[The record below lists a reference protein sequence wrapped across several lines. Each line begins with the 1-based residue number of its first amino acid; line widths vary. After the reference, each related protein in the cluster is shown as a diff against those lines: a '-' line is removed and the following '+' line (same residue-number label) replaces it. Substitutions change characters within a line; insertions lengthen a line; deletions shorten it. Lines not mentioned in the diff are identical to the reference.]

1 MPLHNTIFKNQN
13 KKFPMKK
20 VTPAVLYALF
30 SFAILLSLLSCGRS
44 DKNAL
49 DGESQLNALATQYVR
64 LGLRIGQYD
73 KDFVD
78 AYYGPD
84 SLKPLGPASTVFP
97 KDSFLMEVNLL
108 TNELSS
114 FHTNTNDTL
123 ATRAKW
129 IGAQLKAF
137 ERRVKLFGGDSASFE
152 IECKELYGVTPP
164 VFDSTHFEKITHT
177 LNDILPGKGPVNV
190 RLQKLASR
198 FVIPPAKLDTVI
210 KAAITESRKR
220 TQQHF
225 KLPDNENFN
234 LEFVTDKPWGGYNW
248 YKGNYNSLIQ
258 INTDLDILIDDVID
272 VGSHESYP
280 GHHVYNMLLEKNL
293 YRDKGWVEISF
304 YPLFSPQS
312 FIAEGSANYGIA
324 LAFPGEEKVRF
335 AREVLLPL
343 AGVDTSG
350 IALYFKALEL
360 TEQLNYV
367 MNEVTRGLLNGTM
380 TEVRALYWL
389 KNFYLMDDDKAKK
402 SMSFIRQ
409 NRSYVINYNYGKDLV
424 KAYVEGQAGADS
436 DKRWKA
442 FEWLLSNPVL
452 VSQLEKK

>member
-1 MPLHNTIFKNQN
+1 
-13 KKFPMKK
+13 MKK
-20 VTPAVLYALF
+20 STL
-30 SFAILLSLLSCGRS
+30 AILHLLFFATVLSLPSCS
-44 DKNAL
+44 DKEADL
-49 DGESQLNALATQYVR
+49 ADEAAQLNALAGQYVR
-64 LGLRIGQYD
+64 LGLAIGQYD

-84 SLKPLGPASTVFP
+84 SLKPTSPVSTVFP
-97 KDSFLMEVNLL
+97 KDSFLTEINSLATTL
-108 TNELSS
+108 NSL
-114 FHTNTNDTL
+114 HAHDNDTIANR
-123 ATRAKW
+123 ATW
-129 IGAQLKAF
+129 MSAQLKVF

-152 IECKELYGVTPP
+152 VECKELYGVTPP
-164 VFDSTHFEKITHT
+164 VYDSSHFQKIVQT
-177 LNDILPGKGPVNV
+177 LNDILPGKGAVNE
-190 RLQKLASR
+190 RFKKLANR
-198 FVIPPAKLDTVI
+198 FVIPPTKLDTVI
-210 KAAITESRKR
+210 QAAIAESRRR
-220 TQQHF
+220 TQQYLE
-225 KLPDNENFN
+225 LPDSESFN

-248 YKGNYNSLIQ
+248 YKGNFKSLIQ

-293 YRDKGWVEISF
+293 YHDKGWVEISL

-343 AGVDTSG
+343 AGVDTTG
-350 IALYFKALEL
+350 IERYFTALEL

-380 TEVRALYWL
+380 NDAQGIYWL

-402 SMSFIRQ
+402 SMSFIRK

-424 KAYVEGQAGADS
+424 KAYVEGKAGTS
-436 DKRWKA
+436 INKQWEA
-442 FEWLLSNPVL
+442 FGWLLSKPIVAAT
-452 VSQLEKK
+452 LEEK

>member
-1 MPLHNTIFKNQN
+1 
-13 KKFPMKK
+13 MKK
-20 VTPAVLYALF
+20 VLVNFLF
-30 SFAILLSLLSCGRS
+30 SFTILVSLISCSHTDNGAV
-44 DKNAL
+44 NEAT
-49 DGESQLNALATQYVR
+49 QLNALAQKYVR

-84 SLKPLGPASTVFP
+84 SLKPVNPALAVFP
-97 KDSFLMEVNLL
+97 KDSFLIEVSRLSNDL
-108 TNELSS
+108 TSLNASA
-114 FHTNTNDTL
+114 NDTL
-123 ATRAKW
+123 ANRARW
-129 IGAQLKAF
+129 MGAQLKAF

-152 IECKELYGVTPP
+152 VECKDLYGVTPP
-164 VFDSTHFEKITHT
+164 SFDSTHFKEIIQT

-190 RLQKLASR
+190 RFQKLANR
-198 FVIPPAKLDTVI
+198 FVIPPGKLDTVI
-210 KAAITESRKR
+210 QAAIAESRKR

-225 KLPDNENFN
+225 ELPNNESFN

-293 YRDKGWVEISF
+293 YRDKGWVEISL

-312 FIAEGSANYGIA
+312 FIAEGSANYGVA
-324 LAFPGEEKVRF
+324 LAFPGEEKISF
-335 AREVLLPL
+335 AKEVLLPL
-343 AGVDTSG
+343 AGVDTAG

-380 TEVRALYWL
+380 NNDQALHWL
-389 KNFYLMDDDKAKK
+389 KNFYLVDDEKAKK
-402 SMSFIRQ
+402 SMRFIRQ

-424 KAYVEGQAGADS
+424 KAYVEGKSGSDS
-436 DKRWKA
+436 DKQWEA
-442 FEWLLSNPVL
+442 FAWLLSNPVL
-452 VSQLEKK
+452 VSELEKK

>member
-1 MPLHNTIFKNQN
+1 
-13 KKFPMKK
+13 MKK
-20 VTPAVLYALF
+20 VIPAVLNALF
-30 SFAILLSLLSCGRS
+30 SFAILLSLLSCS
-44 DKNAL
+44 HTDNVAANEK
-49 DGESQLNALATQYVR
+49 SQLNTLAQQYVR

-84 SLKPLGPASTVFP
+84 SLKPVSPALTVFP
-97 KDSFLMEVNLL
+97 KDSFLTEVSRLA
-108 TNELSS
+108 NELSS
-114 FHTNTNDTL
+114 FHASANDTL
-123 ATRAKW
+123 ANRARC

-152 IECKELYGVTPP
+152 VECKELYGVTPP
-164 VFDSTHFEKITHT
+164 SFDSAHFKKITQT

-190 RLQKLASR
+190 RFQKLANR
-198 FVIPPAKLDTVI
+198 FVIPPGKLDTVI
-210 KAAITESRKR
+210 QAAIAESRKR

-225 KLPDNENFN
+225 ELPDSESFN

-324 LAFPGEEKVRF
+324 LVFPGEEKVRF
-335 AREVLLPL
+335 AKEVLLPL

-350 IALYFKALEL
+350 IALYFKALAL

-380 TEVRALYWL
+380 TEVRAVYWL
-389 KNFYLMDDDKAKK
+389 KNFYLMDDNKAKK

-436 DKRWKA
+436 DRRWKA

>member
-1 MPLHNTIFKNQN
+1 
-13 KKFPMKK
+13 MKK
-20 VTPAVLYALF
+20 VKLAVLNALF
-30 SFAILLSLLSCGRS
+30 SLGILLSLFSCS
-44 DKNAL
+44 HTDDSAVNNE
-49 DGESQLNALATQYVR
+49 ESQLNELARQYVR
-64 LGLRIGQYD
+64 LGLAIGQYD

-84 SLKPLGPASTVFP
+84 SLKPLKPASTVFP
-97 KDSFLMEVNLL
+97 KDSFLMEVSMLS
-108 TNELSS
+108 NELGS
-114 FHTNTNDTL
+114 FNANANDTL
-123 ATRAKW
+123 ANRARC
-129 IGAQLKAF
+129 IVAQLKAF
-137 ERRVKLFGGDSASFE
+137 ERRVSLFGGDSASFE
-152 IECKELYGVTPP
+152 VECKELYGVTPP
-164 VFDSTHFEKITHT
+164 TFDSVHFMKITQT

-190 RLQKLASR
+190 RFQKLANR
-198 FVIPPAKLDTVI
+198 FIIPPSKLDTVI
-210 KAAITESRKR
+210 QAAIAESRKR

-225 KLPDNENFN
+225 ELPDNESFN

-248 YKGNYNSLIQ
+248 YKGKYNSLIQ

-324 LAFPGEEKVRF
+324 LAFPGKEKVRF
-335 AREVLLPL
+335 ASDVLLPL
-343 AGVDTSG
+343 AGVDTAG
-350 IALYFKALEL
+350 IALYFKALDL

-380 TEVRALYWL
+380 TEARALYWL

-402 SMSFIRQ
+402 SMSFIRR

-424 KAYVEGQAGADS
+424 KAYVEGQAGTNI
-436 DKRWKA
+436 DKRWEA

-452 VSQLEKK
+452 VSRLEKK

>member
-1 MPLHNTIFKNQN
+1 MKN
-13 KKFPMKK
+13 
-20 VTPAVLYALF
+20 VIPAVLNVLF
-30 SFAILLSLLSCGRS
+30 SFAILLSLLSCGPTEK
-44 DKNAL
+44 DAVN
-49 DGESQLNALATQYVR
+49 DETQLNALAVQYVR

-84 SLKPLGPASTVFP
+84 SLKPLNPALTVFP
-97 KDSFLMEVNLL
+97 KDSFLTEVSQLS
-108 TNELSS
+108 NELSS
-114 FHTNTNDTL
+114 FHANANDTL
-123 ATRAKW
+123 ANRAKW
-129 IGAQLKAF
+129 ISAQLKAF

-152 IECKELYGVTPP
+152 VECKELYGVTPP
-164 VFDSTHFEKITHT
+164 VFDSVHFKKIAQT

-190 RLQKLASR
+190 RLQKLANR

-210 KAAITESRKR
+210 QAAIAESRKR

-225 KLPDNENFN
+225 KLPDSENFN

-248 YKGNYNSLIQ
+248 YKGNYKSLIQ

-280 GHHVYNMLLEKNL
+280 GHHVYNMMLEKNL
-293 YRDKGWVEISF
+293 YKDKGLVEISLF
-304 YPLFSPQS
+304 PLFSPQA
-312 FIAEGSANYGIA
+312 FISEGSANYGIA
-324 LAFPGEEKVRF
+324 LAFPGEEKVQF

-367 MNEVTRGLLNGTM
+367 TNEVTRGLLNHTM
-380 TEVRALYWL
+380 NDAQALYWL

-402 SMSFIRQ
+402 RLRFIRQ

-424 KAYVEGQAGADS
+424 KAYVEGQAGTDMN
-436 DKRWKA
+436 KRWEA
-442 FEWLLSNPVL
+442 FGWLLSNPVL
-452 VSQLEKK
+452 VSQLEK

>member
-1 MPLHNTIFKNQN
+1 MKN
-13 KKFPMKK
+13 
-20 VTPAVLYALF
+20 VIPAVLNVLF
-30 SFAILLSLLSCGRS
+30 SFAILSSLLSCS
-44 DKNAL
+44 P
-49 DGESQLNALATQYVR
+49 GENDAVNEDTQLNALAVQYVR
-64 LGLRIGQYD
+64 LGLAIGQYD

-84 SLKPLGPASTVFP
+84 SLKPLSPASTVFP
-97 KDSFLMEVNLL
+97 KDSFLMEVSMLS
-108 TNELSS
+108 NELSS
-114 FHTNTNDTL
+114 FHANANDTL
-123 ATRAKW
+123 ANRARW
-129 IGAQLKAF
+129 IDAQLKAF
-137 ERRVKLFGGDSASFE
+137 ERRVKLFGGDSVSFE
-152 IECKELYGVTPP
+152 VECKELYGVTPP
-164 VFDSTHFEKITHT
+164 VFDSTHFKKIAQT

-190 RLQKLASR
+190 RLQKLAKR
-198 FVIPPAKLDTVI
+198 FVIPPGKLDTVI
-210 KAAITESRKR
+210 QVAIAECRRR

-225 KLPDNENFN
+225 KMPDNESFN

-258 INTDLDILIDDVID
+258 INTDLDILIDKVID

-293 YRDKGWVEISF
+293 YHDKGLIEISM

-324 LAFPGEEKVRF
+324 LVFPGEEKVRF

-367 MNEVTRGLLNGTM
+367 TNEVTRGLLNHTM
-380 TEVRALYWL
+380 NDAQALHWL
-389 KNFYLMDDDKAKK
+389 KNFLLMDDDKAKK
-402 SMSFIRQ
+402 MQSFIRK

-424 KAYVEGQAGADS
+424 KAYVEGQAGTDMN
-436 DKRWKA
+436 KRWEA
-442 FEWLLSNPVL
+442 FGWLLSNPVL
-452 VSQLEKK
+452 VSHLEKK

>member
-1 MPLHNTIFKNQN
+1 M
-13 KKFPMKK
+13 
-20 VTPAVLYALF
+20 
-30 SFAILLSLLSCGRS
+30 SLLSCS
-44 DKNAL
+44 HTENSAVN
-49 DGESQLNALATQYVR
+49 EETQLNALAGQYVR

-84 SLKPLGPASTVFP
+84 SLKPLNPALTVFP
-97 KDSFLMEVNLL
+97 KDSFLMEVSRLS
-108 TNELSS
+108 NELSS
-114 FHTNTNDTL
+114 FHANANDTL
-123 ATRAKW
+123 ANRARW

-152 IECKELYGVTPP
+152 VECKELYGVTPP
-164 VFDSTHFEKITHT
+164 VFDSVHFKKIAQT

-190 RLQKLASR
+190 RLQKLANR

-210 KAAITESRKR
+210 QAAIAESRKR

-225 KLPDNENFN
+225 ELPDNESFN

-367 MNEVTRGLLNGTM
+367 MNEVTRGLLNRTM
-380 TEVRALYWL
+380 NEAQALYWL

-402 SMSFIRQ
+402 SMSFIRR

-424 KAYVEGQAGADS
+424 KAYVEGQAGTNS
-436 DKRWKA
+436 DKRWEA

>member
-1 MPLHNTIFKNQN
+1 MKNLAPTFLN
-13 KKFPMKK
+13 
-20 VTPAVLYALF
+20 VLF
-30 SFAILLSLLSCGRS
+30 SFAILSSLLSCS
-44 DKNAL
+44 P
-49 DGESQLNALATQYVR
+49 GENDAVNEDTQLNALAVQYVR
-64 LGLRIGQYD
+64 LGLAIGQYD

-84 SLKPLGPASTVFP
+84 SLKPLSPASTVFP
-97 KDSFLMEVNLL
+97 KDSFLMEVSMLS
-108 TNELSS
+108 NELSS
-114 FHTNTNDTL
+114 FHANANDTL
-123 ATRAKW
+123 ANRARW
-129 IGAQLKAF
+129 IDAQLKAF
-137 ERRVKLFGGDSASFE
+137 ERRVKLFGGDSVSFE
-152 IECKELYGVTPP
+152 VECKELYGVTPP
-164 VFDSTHFEKITHT
+164 VFDSTHFKKIAQT

-190 RLQKLASR
+190 RLQKLAKR
-198 FVIPPAKLDTVI
+198 FVIPPGKLDTVI
-210 KAAITESRKR
+210 QVAIAECRRR

-225 KLPDNENFN
+225 KMPDNESFN

-258 INTDLDILIDDVID
+258 INTDLDILIDKVID

-293 YRDKGWVEISF
+293 YHDKGLIEISM

-324 LAFPGEEKVRF
+324 LVFPGEEKVRF

-367 MNEVTRGLLNGTM
+367 TNEVTRGLLNHTM
-380 TEVRALYWL
+380 NDAQALHWL
-389 KNFYLMDDDKAKK
+389 KNFLLMDDDKAKK
-402 SMSFIRQ
+402 MQSFIRK

-424 KAYVEGQAGADS
+424 KAYVEGQAGTDMN
-436 DKRWKA
+436 KRWEA
-442 FEWLLSNPVL
+442 FGWLLSNPVL
-452 VSQLEKK
+452 VSHLEKK

>member
-1 MPLHNTIFKNQN
+1 
-13 KKFPMKK
+13 MKK
-20 VTPAVLYALF
+20 LTLAILHLLF
-30 SFAILLSLLSCGRS
+30 FAIVLTLPSCS
-44 DKNAL
+44 DNEKDSADEATQL
-49 DGESQLNALATQYVR
+49 DALASQYVR
-64 LGLRIGQYD
+64 LGLAIGQYD

-84 SLKPLGPASTVFP
+84 SLKPTTAASAVFP
-97 KDSFLMEVNLL
+97 KDTFLTEISNLA
-108 TNELSS
+108 TTLSS
-114 FHTNTNDTL
+114 LHAHDNDTL
-123 ATRAKW
+123 ANRARW
-129 IGAQLKAF
+129 MSAQLKSF

-152 IECKELYGVTPP
+152 VECRELYGVTPP
-164 VFDSTHFEKITHT
+164 VYDSSHFTKIVQT
-177 LNDILPGKGPVNV
+177 LNDILPGRGAVNA
-190 RLQKLASR
+190 RFQNLANR
-198 FVIPPAKLDTVI
+198 FVIPPTKLDTVI
-210 KAAITESRKR
+210 QAAIAESRKR
-220 TQQHF
+220 TQQYF
-225 KLPDNENFN
+225 ELPESESFN

-248 YKGNYNSLIQ
+248 YKGKYKSLIQ

-293 YRDKGWVEISF
+293 YRDKGWVEVSL

-324 LAFPGEEKVRF
+324 LAFPGDEKVRF

-343 AGVDTSG
+343 AGVDTTG
-350 IALYFKALEL
+350 IERYFKALEL

-380 TEVRALYWL
+380 NEARAISWL
-389 KNFYLMDDDKAKK
+389 KRFYLMDDDKAKK

-424 KAYVEGQAGADS
+424 KAYVEGKASTDI
-436 DKRWKA
+436 DKQWEA
-442 FEWLLSNPVL
+442 FGWLLSNPVL
-452 VSQLEKK
+452 AADLETK

>member
-1 MPLHNTIFKNQN
+1 
-13 KKFPMKK
+13 MKK
-20 VTPAVLYALF
+20 VTPALLCLLF
-30 SFAILLSLLSCGRS
+30 YFAILLSMFSCGHREKGTA
-44 DKNAL
+44 DE
-49 DGESQLNALATQYVR
+49 ESHLNALARQYVR

-73 KDFVD
+73 KEFVD

-84 SLKPLGPASTVFP
+84 SLKPVSAALTVFP
-97 KDSFLMEVNLL
+97 KDSFLTEVSRLS
-108 TNELSS
+108 NELNS
-114 FHTNTNDTL
+114 FHANVNDTL
-123 ATRAKW
+123 VSRARW
-129 IGAQLKAF
+129 MGAQLKAF

-152 IECKELYGVTPP
+152 VECRELYGVTPP
-164 VFDSTHFEKITHT
+164 IFDSAHFKKIARA
-177 LNDILPGKGPVNV
+177 LNDLLPGKGTVNM
-190 RLQKLASR
+190 RLQKLANH

-210 KAAITESRKR
+210 QAAIAESRKR

-225 KLPDNENFN
+225 ELPGNESFN

-248 YKGNYNSLIQ
+248 YKGNYKSLIQ

-293 YRDKGWVEISF
+293 YHDKRWVEISL

-324 LAFPGEEKVRF
+324 LAFPGEEKVGF
-335 AREVLLPL
+335 AKEVLLPL

-367 MNEVTRGLLNGTM
+367 MNEVSRGLLNHTM
-380 TEVRALYWL
+380 NDDQALYWL
-389 KNFYLMDDDKAKK
+389 KNFYLMDDEKAKK

-424 KAYVEGQAGADS
+424 KAYVERVGGINSA
-436 DKRWKA
+436 KRWEA
-442 FEWLLSNPVL
+442 FGWLLSNPVL
-452 VSQLEKK
+452 ASQLENNERN

>member
-1 MPLHNTIFKNQN
+1 
-13 KKFPMKK
+13 MKK
-20 VTPAVLYALF
+20 VKLAVLNALF
-30 SFAILLSLLSCGRS
+30 SLGILLSLFSCS
-44 DKNAL
+44 HTDDSAVNNE
-49 DGESQLNALATQYVR
+49 ESQLNELARQYVR
-64 LGLRIGQYD
+64 LGLAIGQYD

-84 SLKPLGPASTVFP
+84 SLKPLKPASTVFP
-97 KDSFLMEVNLL
+97 KDSFLMEVSMLS
-108 TNELSS
+108 NELGS
-114 FHTNTNDTL
+114 FNTNANDTL
-123 ATRAKW
+123 ANRARC
-129 IGAQLKAF
+129 IVAQLKAF
-137 ERRVKLFGGDSASFE
+137 ERRVSLFGGDSASFE
-152 IECKELYGVTPP
+152 VECKELYGVTPP
-164 VFDSTHFEKITHT
+164 TFDSVHFMKITQT

-190 RLQKLASR
+190 RFQKLANR
-198 FVIPPAKLDTVI
+198 FIIPPSKLDTVI
-210 KAAITESRKR
+210 QAAIAESRKR
-220 TQQHF
+220 TKQHF
-225 KLPDNENFN
+225 ELPDNESFN

-248 YKGNYNSLIQ
+248 YKGKYNSLIQ

-324 LAFPGEEKVRF
+324 LAFPGKEKVRF
-335 AREVLLPL
+335 ASDVLLPL
-343 AGVDTSG
+343 AGVDTAG
-350 IALYFKALEL
+350 IALYFKALDL

-380 TEVRALYWL
+380 TEARALYWL

-402 SMSFIRQ
+402 SMSFIRR

-424 KAYVEGQAGADS
+424 KAYVEGQAGTNI
-436 DKRWKA
+436 DKRWEA

-452 VSQLEKK
+452 VSRLEKK

>member
-1 MPLHNTIFKNQN
+1 
-13 KKFPMKK
+13 MKK
-20 VTPAVLYALF
+20 VKRAV
-30 SFAILLSLLSCGRS
+30 LSLLIFFAIITMFSCGQS
-44 DKNAL
+44 KKNAP
-49 DGESQLNALATQYVR
+49 DGKAQLNALAIQYVR
-64 LGLRIGQYD
+64 LGLRIGLYD

-84 SLKPLGPASTVFP
+84 SLKPVGPASTVFP
-97 KDSFLMEVNLL
+97 KDSFLMEVSLL
-108 TNELSS
+108 TNELNS
-114 FHTNTNDTL
+114 FHANANDTL
-123 ATRAKW
+123 ANRAKW
-129 IGAQLKAF
+129 IGSQLKAF

-164 VFDSTHFEKITHT
+164 VFDSTHFEKITRT

-225 KLPDNENFN
+225 KLPENENFN
-234 LEFVTDKPWGGYNW
+234 LEFVTNKPWGGYNW
-248 YKGNYNSLIQ
+248 YKGNYKSLIQ

-324 LAFPGEEKVRF
+324 LAFPGKEKVRF
-335 AREVLLPL
+335 ASEILLPL
-343 AGVDTSG
+343 AGVDTAG
-350 IALYFKALEL
+350 VALYFKALDL
-360 TEQLNYV
+360 TEHLNYV
-367 MNEVTRGLLNGTM
+367 MNEVTRGLLNHTM
-380 TEVRALYWL
+380 NDAEALRWL
-389 KNFYLMDDDKAKK
+389 KNFYLMDDDQAKK

-424 KAYVEGQAGADS
+424 KAYVERLGGHNS
-436 DKRWKA
+436 DRRWEA
-442 FEWLLSNPVL
+442 FGSLLSNPVL
-452 VSQLEKK
+452 ASQMEK

>member
-1 MPLHNTIFKNQN
+1 
-13 KKFPMKK
+13 MKK
-20 VTPAVLYALF
+20 VKLAVLNALF
-30 SFAILLSLLSCGRS
+30 SLGILLSLFSCTQTDDRAV
-44 DKNAL
+44 NNE
-49 DGESQLNALATQYVR
+49 ESQLNELARQYVR
-64 LGLRIGQYD
+64 LGLAIGQYD

-84 SLKPLGPASTVFP
+84 SLKPLKPPSTVFP
-97 KDSFLMEVNLL
+97 KDSFLMEVTMLS
-108 TNELSS
+108 NELTS
-114 FHTNTNDTL
+114 FDANANDTL
-123 ATRAKW
+123 ANRARC
-129 IGAQLKAF
+129 IVAQLKAF
-137 ERRVKLFGGDSASFE
+137 ERRVSLFGGDSASFE
-152 IECKELYGVTPP
+152 VECKELYGVTPP
-164 VFDSTHFEKITHT
+164 TFDSVHFMKITQT

-190 RLQKLASR
+190 RFQKLANR
-198 FVIPPAKLDTVI
+198 FIIPPAKLDTVI
-210 KAAITESRKR
+210 QAAIAESRKR
-220 TQQHF
+220 TKQHF
-225 KLPDNENFN
+225 ELPDNENFN

-304 YPLFSPQS
+304 YPLYSPQS

-324 LAFPGEEKVRF
+324 LAFPGKEKVRF
-335 AREVLLPL
+335 ASEVLLPL

-350 IALYFKALEL
+350 IALYFKALDL

-367 MNEVTRGLLNGTM
+367 MNEVTRGLLNRTM
-380 TEVRALYWL
+380 TDARAVYWL
-389 KNFYLMDDDKAKK
+389 KTFYLMDDDKAKK
-402 SMSFIRQ
+402 SMSFIRR

-424 KAYVEGQAGADS
+424 KAYVEGQAGTDIN
-436 DKRWKA
+436 KRWEA

-452 VSQLEKK
+452 VSRLEKK